1 MKKVVLKIVLTLL
14 LLAFIGITTYS
25 SIELIDL
32 KSKNEKATKEISD
45 VENNINNIKE
55 ENKNYEE
62 QIPTLEENSK
72 EKIEE
77 QEIWQKAKNKLKEA
91 L

>member
-32 KSKNEKATKEISD
+32 KSKNEKATKEISEI
-45 VENNINNIKE
+45 ENNIKNIKE
-55 ENKNYEE
+55 ENDNYES

-77 QEIWQKAKNKLKEA
+77 QEIWQKAKDKLKEA

>member
-77 QEIWQKAKNKLKEA
+77 QEIWKKAKDKLKEA

>member
-1 MKKVVLKIVLTLL
+1 MKKVVLKIVLALVL
-14 LLAFIGITTYS
+14 VAFIGITTYS

-32 KSKNEKATKEISD
+32 KNKNEKTKKEISD

-62 QIPTLEENSK
+62 QIPILEENSK

-77 QEIWQKAKNKLKEA
+77 QEIWQKAKDKLKEA

>member
-32 KSKNEKATKEISD
+32 KSKNEKATKEISEI
-45 VENNINNIKE
+45 ENNIKNIKE
-55 ENKNYEE
+55 ENDNYES

-77 QEIWQKAKNKLKEA
+77 QEIWKKAKDKLKEA

>member
-1 MKKVVLKIVLTLL
+1 MNKVVLKIVLTLL

-77 QEIWQKAKNKLKEA
+77 QEIWKKAKDKLKEA

>member
-77 QEIWQKAKNKLKEA
+77 QEIWQKAQDTLKEA

>member
-77 QEIWQKAKNKLKEA
+77 QEIWQKAKDKLKEA